1 MFTIWKK
8 LFYLLDEN
16 GNGYIDRKEFTN
28 VFVDHLDDLLETS
41 DGQKLMQL
49 LFGVDNNQYSSISPT
64 QEQIAAVFSVMD
76 TNRDNEIEWSE
87 YLRFLQQRQQQLFTT
102 EGDDETPA
110 TDVLEVKPEQ
120 KQELRKKNREDTRT
134 SSSNPANESDQD
146 EIPPEET
153 RDKPRSKPSKQEPAA
168 SKRPVKVSSSEEKLL
183 KLQYSNQEQNR
194 LQQQIT
200 SLETILAIERRR
212 YAELAADRQALM
224 RSYQQLHL
232 KHQSEIIQEQ
242 TKTKWMK
249 QTIERQQ
256 QQLEERE
263 KLRQNHNQA
272 SIVLQSTFRSRL
284 EQKRYQGIK
293 LQRVNAAITIQC
305 TVRRVKAM
313 KQLRVLQEMNRVA
326 KERIRA
332 ASLMQK
338 FILYQ
343 LYRKE
348 RALLVEARKISAM
361 ILQKNARRMIAC
373 TAWKGQKLAVLR
385 LQCWVR
391 QRLAMKRFTRLHDA
405 TLVVKK
411 AVVGW
416 YPRWKYAMI
425 KASTRKIQKWW
436 RRASRERSAYF
447 TLVEAALCIQ
457 SVWKRRSAR
466 KWFEREWKRQEKYLA
481 HLEAAIC
488 IQAAWRRQQ
497 QHTVRKRAKE
507 GIPWLDDDTTVEA
520 LLYNLVAMVEA
531 DVVIPVTIEHIT
543 EDTPADD
550 QTVPSPAEKLD
561 TDAEELICGK
571 EDPIGPTELE
581 YISSVGDGGD
591 GGNADEIEAVLD
603 DLVAVVIRDNEDTGG
618 VRRESDLLTAC
629 NDNLAQ
635 VEWIQEDEAGD
646 QSCPG
651 TTFADQKVILSKSES
666 DEVDVTAKLLDD
678 PEYCT
683 NQSLID
689 DMKELVVLSAVAE
702 EATHMQQVSDSTLDE
717 IVEKAAEFEPSENAV
732 EPFGAPDNVMQA
744 VVSSEITRDDTS
756 ATMDQSQ
763 RPFPEDFDVDVATG
777 DFTVPEDSDD
787 EASNRHDCEDGS
799 SIDSTDLMMEADAM
813 TTIQDIPDNTVPKSA
828 RHTPKAT
835 RMDSSILL
843 ADLDQLNAREDTST
857 PEAN

>member
-305 TVRRVKAM
+305 T
-313 KQLRVLQEMNRVA
+313 
-326 KERIRA
+326 
-332 ASLMQK
+332 
-338 FILYQ
+338 
-343 LYRKE
+343 
-348 RALLVEARKISAM
+348 
-361 ILQKNARRMIAC
+361 
-373 TAWKGQKLAVLR
+373 
-385 LQCWVR
+385 
-391 QRLAMKRFTRLHDA
+391 
-405 TLVVKK
+405 
-411 AVVGW
+411 
-416 YPRWKYAMI
+416 
-425 KASTRKIQKWW
+425 
-436 RRASRERSAYF
+436 
-447 TLVEAALCIQ
+447 

-603 DLVAVVIRDNEDTGG
+603 DLVTVVIRDNEDTGG

-683 NQSLID
+683 IQSLID